1 VNFLYSTIRENSNYL
16 FKILTDSKT
25 TKVLSYLN
33 FDIPISR
40 RRLEYYFKKMNIDKS
55 ELLEEESNIKTLRHL
70 FERRIKYWEKRPMIE
85 DEKVIVSPCDARCYV
100 GSLESNSLFF
110 IKEKFFDTYELI
122 GKLKWFDIFRD
133 GDYAV
138 FRLTPDKY
146 HYNHCPVSGVVE
158 EYYEIE
164 GYYHSCNP
172 IAVMSMENI
181 YSKNKRFVTIIDTN
195 IQGGSKIGYVAMI
208 EIVAMMIG
216 QVVQCY
222 SEKYYDSPQNIYRG
236 LFIKKGQPKSLFKPG
251 SSTTMLFFEK
261 NKIQFCEDLIR
272 NQKRRDIK
280 SRFSFNLVDKIVET
294 DLRVRS
300 PLGYRK

>member
-1 VNFLYSTIRENSNYL
+1 
-16 FKILTDSKT
+16 
-25 TKVLSYLN
+25 
-33 FDIPISR
+33 
-40 RRLEYYFKKMNIDKS
+40 
-55 ELLEEESNIKTLRHL
+55 
-70 FERRIKYWEKRPMIE
+70 
-85 DEKVIVSPCDARCYV
+85 
-100 GSLESNSLFF
+100 
-110 IKEKFFDTYELI
+110 
-122 GKLKWFDIFRD
+122 
-133 GDYAV
+133 
-138 FRLTPDKY
+138 
-146 HYNHCPVSGVVE
+146 
-158 EYYEIE
+158 
-164 GYYHSCNP
+164 
-172 IAVMSMENI
+172 MSMENI